1 LYASELGLKI
11 ASFATEL
18 LGNYALLAEAV
29 GEVPDSPRW
38 LNRLLSSRQ
47 YTIAGGTS
55 EIQRNIIGDRVL
67 NLPRG

>member
-1 LYASELGLKI
+1 MRI

-18 LGNYALLAEAV
+18 LGGYALMAEPSAK
-29 GEVPDSPRW
+29 VPDAPRW
-38 LNRLLSSRQ
+38 LNRVLSSRQ